1 MNWDYLQP
9 VKIRFGKGR
18 VSEVKD
24 LAKEMGIKNGL
35 LVADPFF
42 FTNGL
47 AERIVKESEG
57 AIIASFG
64 DLSPN
69 PDVTEVDACAAIIRE
84 KEIGFVVALGGGSS
98 MDCAKAAASIALTDD
113 CNGVQREHNKK
124 LNNGLPI
131 LHKVPPKRDYGRYFC
146 IMAEKGG
153 TSHGGLTEKLS
164 PFFHA

>member
-69 PDVTEVDACAAIIRE
+69 RMLQRLMPVRQLSVKR
-84 KEIGFVVALGGGSS
+84 KSAL
-98 MDCAKAAASIALTDD
+98 L
-113 CNGVQREHNKK
+113 
-124 LNNGLPI
+124 
-131 LHKVPPKRDYGRYFC
+131 
-146 IMAEKGG
+146 
-153 TSHGGLTEKLS
+153 
-164 PFFHA
+164 

>member
-84 KEIGFVVALGGGSS
+84 KEIGFVVALGRSEERRVGKECRS
-98 MDCAKAAASIALTDD
+98 
-113 CNGVQREHNKK
+113 RW
-124 LNNGLPI
+124 
-131 LHKVPPKRDYGRYFC
+131 
-146 IMAEKGG
+146 
-153 TSHGGLTEKLS
+153 S
-164 PFFHA
+164 PYH

>member
-57 AIIASFG
+57 AIRF
-64 DLSPN
+64 L
-69 PDVTEVDACAAIIRE
+69 R
-84 KEIGFVVALGGGSS
+84 GF
-98 MDCAKAAASIALTDD
+98 I
-113 CNGVQREHNKK
+113 
-124 LNNGLPI
+124 
-131 LHKVPPKRDYGRYFC
+131 PKPGCYRG
-146 IMAEKGG
+146 
-153 TSHGGLTEKLS
+153 
-164 PFFHA
+164 

>member
-64 DLSPN
+64 DLSQTRMLQRLMP
-69 PDVTEVDACAAIIRE
+69 VRQLSVKR
-84 KEIGFVVALGGGSS
+84 KSAL
-98 MDCAKAAASIALTDD
+98 L
-113 CNGVQREHNKK
+113 
-124 LNNGLPI
+124 
-131 LHKVPPKRDYGRYFC
+131 
-146 IMAEKGG
+146 
-153 TSHGGLTEKLS
+153 
-164 PFFHA
+164 

>member
-57 AIIASFG
+57 AIYPQTRMLQRLMPVRQ
-64 DLSPN
+64 LS
-69 PDVTEVDACAAIIRE
+69 VKR
-84 KEIGFVVALGGGSS
+84 KSAL
-98 MDCAKAAASIALTDD
+98 L
-113 CNGVQREHNKK
+113 
-124 LNNGLPI
+124 
-131 LHKVPPKRDYGRYFC
+131 
-146 IMAEKGG
+146 
-153 TSHGGLTEKLS
+153 
-164 PFFHA
+164 

>member
-57 AIIASFG
+57 AIIANLEEY
-64 DLSPN
+64 DLSVLP
-69 PDVTEVDACAAIIRE
+69 IIRSDGTALYPVADLALAVKKF
-84 KEIGFVVALGGGSS
+84 KENKI
-98 MDCAKAAASIALTDD
+98 KESIYIVDVRQGAD
-113 CNGVQREHNKK
+113 
-124 LNNGLPI
+124 
-131 LHKVPPKRDYGRYFC
+131 RY
-146 IMAEKGG
+146 
-153 TSHGGLTEKLS
+153 
-164 PFFHA
+164 PNHAV

>member
-84 KEIGFVVALGGGSS
+84 KQIGFVVALGGGSS
-98 MDCAKAAASIALTDD
+98 MENTMEQ
-113 CNGVQREHNKK
+113 V
-124 LNNGLPI
+124 LPCHRNI
-131 LHKVPPKRDYGRYFC
+131 CR
-146 IMAEKGG
+146 
-153 TSHGGLTEKLS
+153 
-164 PFFHA
+164 

>member
-47 AERIVKESEG
+47 AERIDKGKRG

-64 DLSPN
+64 DF
-69 PDVTEVDACAAIIRE
+69 I
-84 KEIGFVVALGGGSS
+84 
-98 MDCAKAAASIALTDD
+98 
-113 CNGVQREHNKK
+113 
-124 LNNGLPI
+124 
-131 LHKVPPKRDYGRYFC
+131 PKPGCYRG
-146 IMAEKGG
+146 
-153 TSHGGLTEKLS
+153 
-164 PFFHA
+164 

>member
-84 KEIGFVVALGGGSS
+84 KEIGFDCSTWRRQFHGLCKGSS
-98 MDCAKAAASIALTDD
+98 KYCI
-113 CNGVQREHNKK
+113 NGRF
-124 LNNGLPI
+124 
-131 LHKVPPKRDYGRYFC
+131 Y
-146 IMAEKGG
+146 
-153 TSHGGLTEKLS
+153 
-164 PFFHA
+164 